1 MRKRCYNELMSHR
14 RDNRR
19 SDDSADDAEDRV
31 RLDKWL
37 WAARFFKTRALA
49 AEAIAGGKV
58 EVNGDD
64 VKRAR
69 PVRVGDQVRVRLGP
83 YEHHVSVRALSGR
96 RGPAAEAALLYEET
110 AGSRE
115 ARERLAWQLK
125 HASPLFVH
133 DKGRPTKKDRREIE
147 RMKDRD

>member
-1 MRKRCYNELMSHR
+1 MSPA

-19 SDDSADDAEDRV
+19 PRETEPEDERI

-58 EVNGDD
+58 EVNEAD

-69 PVRVGDQVRVRLGP
+69 PVNVGDTVRVRLGP
-83 YEHHVSVRALSGR
+83 YEHVVVVKGLSGR

-110 AGSRE
+110 AESRE
-115 ARERLAWQLK
+115 RRERVAWQLK
-125 HASPLFVH
+125 HASALFH
-133 DKGRPTKKDRREIE
+133 HEKGRPTKRDRREIGKLKGRE
-147 RMKDRD
+147 P